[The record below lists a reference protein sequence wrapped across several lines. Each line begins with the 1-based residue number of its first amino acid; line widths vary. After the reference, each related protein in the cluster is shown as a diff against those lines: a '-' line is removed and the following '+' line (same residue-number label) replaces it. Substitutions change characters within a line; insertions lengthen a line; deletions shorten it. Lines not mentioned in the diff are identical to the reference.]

1 MSRLLFIILAL
12 HLCVAQAKDEQE
24 MPAMH
29 HLFEV
34 EPSEDISI
42 PDTFPL
48 NKNKQ
53 IDCQTCH
60 GIKDMKEQDFE
71 KIDKQD
77 EKFFSFVHLHGGFG
91 LEGAL
96 EKYGYKPEDITDMVI
111 SHLHYDHCGGGVK
124 NSTTGTGF
132 EMVFPNA
139 TYWVSKQQWE
149 WAKNPNKREA
159 TAYLEENILPMQESG
174 QLKFIEENIELYP
187 GFNVRLYN
195 GHTEG
200 QIIPF
205 ISYQGKTVVYM
216 ADLIPSSAHINLAWN
231 MSYDVQP
238 LITLKE
244 KEQFLKEAYE
254 NDYILFLE
262 HDAYNECCTIEKT
275 KKGYRAKETFT
286 LEEYFGKS

>member
-1 MSRLLFIILAL
+1 MKLFPVHISNFMLDGGAMFGVVPKILWKKQYPCDENNYCSWAL
-12 HLCVAQAKDEQE
+12 RSLVYD
-24 MPAMH
+24 
-29 HLFEV
+29 
-34 EPSEDISI
+34 
-42 PDTFPL
+42 
-48 NKNKQ
+48 NGKQ
-53 IDCQTCH
+53 RIMVDN
-60 GIKDMKEQDFE
+60 GYG
-71 KIDKQD
+71 DKQD

-149 WAKNPNKREA
+149 WAMNPNKREA

-231 MSYDVQP
+231 MSYDIRP

>member
-1 MSRLLFIILAL
+1 MKLFPVHISNFKLDGGAMFGVVPKILWQKQYPCDENNYCSWALRSLLF
-12 HLCVAQAKDEQE
+12 D
-24 MPAMH
+24 
-29 HLFEV
+29 
-34 EPSEDISI
+34 
-42 PDTFPL
+42 
-48 NKNKQ
+48 NGKQ
-53 IDCQTCH
+53 RIMIDN
-60 GIKDMKEQDFE
+60 GYG
-71 KIDKQD
+71 DKQD

-124 NSTTGTGF
+124 NSSTGTGF

-159 TAYLEENILPMQESG
+159 PSYLEENILPMQESG
-174 QLKFIEENIELYP
+174 QLKFIEDNIELYP

-205 ISYQGKTVVYM
+205 ISYRGKTVVYM

-244 KEQFLKEAYE
+244 KEQFLEEAYE

>member
-1 MSRLLFIILAL
+1 MKLFPVHISDFKLDGGAMFGVVPKILWQKKYPCDENNYCNWAL
-12 HLCVAQAKDEQE
+12 R
-24 MPAMH
+24 
-29 HLFEV
+29 
-34 EPSEDISI
+34 SI
-42 PDTFPL
+42 VFD
-48 NKNKQ
+48 NGKQ
-53 IDCQTCH
+53 RIMVDN
-60 GIKDMKEQDFE
+60 GYG
-71 KIDKQD
+71 DKQD
-77 EKFFSFVHLHGGFG
+77 EKFFSFVHLHGGFS

-111 SHLHYDHCGGGVK
+111 SHLHYDHCGGGVR
-124 NSTTGTGF
+124 NSSSGTGF

-174 QLKFIEENIELYP
+174 QLKFIKDNIELYP

-205 ISYQGKTVVYM
+205 ISYRGKTVVYM

-275 KKGYRAKETFT
+275 KKGYRVKETFT

>member
-1 MSRLLFIILAL
+1 MKLFPVHISDFKLDGGAMFGVVPKILWQKKYPCDENNYCNWALRSLLF
-12 HLCVAQAKDEQE
+12 D
-24 MPAMH
+24 
-29 HLFEV
+29 
-34 EPSEDISI
+34 
-42 PDTFPL
+42 
-48 NKNKQ
+48 NGKQ
-53 IDCQTCH
+53 RIMVDN
-60 GIKDMKEQDFE
+60 GYG
-71 KIDKQD
+71 DKQD
-77 EKFFSFVHLHGGFG
+77 EKFFSFVHLHGGYG

-124 NSTTGTGF
+124 NSSTGTGF

-149 WAKNPNKREA
+149 WALNPNKREA
-159 TAYLEENILPMQESG
+159 ASYLEENILPMQESG
-174 QLKFIEENIELYP
+174 QLKFIEDNIELYP
-187 GFNVRLYN
+187 GFKVRLYN
-195 GHTEG
+195 GHTTG

-205 ISYQGKTVVYM
+205 ISYQDKTVVYM
-216 ADLIPSSAHINLAWN
+216 ADLIPSSAHVNLAWN

-244 KEQFLKEAYE
+244 KEQFLEEAYE

-275 KKGYRAKETFT
+275 KKGYRVKETFT

>member
-1 MSRLLFIILAL
+1 MKLFPVHISDFKLDGGAMFGVVPKILWQKKYPCDENNYCNWALRSLLF
-12 HLCVAQAKDEQE
+12 D
-24 MPAMH
+24 
-29 HLFEV
+29 
-34 EPSEDISI
+34 
-42 PDTFPL
+42 
-48 NKNKQ
+48 NGKQ
-53 IDCQTCH
+53 RIMVDN
-60 GIKDMKEQDFE
+60 GYG
-71 KIDKQD
+71 DKQD
-77 EKFFSFVHLHGGFG
+77 EKFFSFVHLHGGLG

-124 NSTTGTGF
+124 NNSTGTGF

-174 QLKFIEENIELYP
+174 QLKFIEDNIELYP
-187 GFNVRLYN
+187 GFNIRLYD
-195 GHTEG
+195 GHTAG

-205 ISYQGKTVVYM
+205 INFQGKTVVYM
-216 ADLIPSSAHINLAWN
+216 ADLIPSSAHINLTWN

-238 LITLKE
+238 LITLIE
-244 KEQFLKEAYE
+244 KEQFLEEAYK
-254 NDYILFLE
+254 NDFILFFE
-262 HDAYNECCTIEKT
+262 HDAYNECCTIKKT
-275 KKGYRAKETFT
+275 KKGFGAKETFT

>member
-1 MSRLLFIILAL
+1 MKLFPVYISNFKLDGGAMFGVVPKILWKKQYPCDENNYCSWAL
-12 HLCVAQAKDEQE
+12 RSLVYD
-24 MPAMH
+24 
-29 HLFEV
+29 
-34 EPSEDISI
+34 
-42 PDTFPL
+42 
-48 NKNKQ
+48 NGKQ
-53 IDCQTCH
+53 RIMVDN
-60 GIKDMKEQDFE
+60 GYG
-71 KIDKQD
+71 DKQD

-149 WAKNPNKREA
+149 WAMNPNKREA

-195 GHTEG
+195 GHTAG

-231 MSYDVQP
+231 MSYDVRP

>member
-1 MSRLLFIILAL
+1 MKLFPVHISDFKLDGGAMFGVVPKILWQKKYPCDENNYCNWALRSLLF
-12 HLCVAQAKDEQE
+12 D
-24 MPAMH
+24 
-29 HLFEV
+29 
-34 EPSEDISI
+34 
-42 PDTFPL
+42 
-48 NKNKQ
+48 NGKQ
-53 IDCQTCH
+53 RIMVDN
-60 GIKDMKEQDFE
+60 GYG
-71 KIDKQD
+71 DKQD

-91 LEGAL
+91 LESAL
-96 EKYGYKPEDITDMVI
+96 GKYGYKPEDITDMVI

-124 NSTTGTGF
+124 NSSTGTGF

-174 QLKFIEENIELYP
+174 QLKFIEDNIELYP
-187 GFNVRLYN
+187 GFNIRLYN
-195 GHTEG
+195 GHTAG

-238 LITLKE
+238 LITLIE
-244 KEQFLKEAYE
+244 KEEFLEEAYK
-254 NDYILFLE
+254 NDYILFFE

-275 KKGYRAKETFT
+275 KKGYRVKETFT

>member
-1 MSRLLFIILAL
+1 MKLFPVHISDFKLDGGAMFGVVPKILWQKKYPCDENNYCNWALRSLLF
-12 HLCVAQAKDEQE
+12 D
-24 MPAMH
+24 
-29 HLFEV
+29 
-34 EPSEDISI
+34 
-42 PDTFPL
+42 
-48 NKNKQ
+48 NGKQ
-53 IDCQTCH
+53 RIMVDN
-60 GIKDMKEQDFE
+60 GYG
-71 KIDKQD
+71 DKQD
-77 EKFFSFVHLHGGFG
+77 EKFFSFVHLHGGLG

-111 SHLHYDHCGGGVK
+111 SHLHYDHCGGGIK
-124 NSTTGTGF
+124 NNSTGTGF

-174 QLKFIEENIELYP
+174 QLKFIEDNIELYP
-187 GFNVRLYN
+187 GFNIRLYD
-195 GHTEG
+195 GHTAG

-238 LITLKE
+238 LITLIE
-244 KEQFLKEAYE
+244 KEEFLEEAYK
-254 NDYILFLE
+254 NDYILFFE

-275 KKGYRAKETFT
+275 KKGYRVKETFT
-286 LEEYFGKS
+286 LEEYFEKS

>member
-1 MSRLLFIILAL
+1 MKLFPVHISDFKLDGGAMFGVVPKILWEKQYPCDENNYCSWALRSLLF
-12 HLCVAQAKDEQE
+12 D
-24 MPAMH
+24 
-29 HLFEV
+29 
-34 EPSEDISI
+34 
-42 PDTFPL
+42 
-48 NKNKQ
+48 NGKQ
-53 IDCQTCH
+53 QIMVDN
-60 GIKDMKEQDFE
+60 GYG
-71 KIDKQD
+71 DKQD
-77 EKFFSFVHLHGGFG
+77 EKFFSFVQLHGGFG

-96 EKYGYKPEDITDMVI
+96 EKYGYQPDDITDMVI

-124 NSTTGTGF
+124 NNNSGTGF

-149 WAKNPNKREA
+149 WARNPNKREA

-174 QLKFIEENIELYP
+174 QLKFIEDNIELYP
-187 GFNVRLYN
+187 GFKVRLFN
-195 GHTEG
+195 GHTTG

-205 ISYQGKTVVYM
+205 ISFQGKTVVYM

-238 LITLKE
+238 LITLIE
-244 KEQFLKEAYE
+244 KEQFLIEAYE
-254 NDYILFLE
+254 KDYILFFE

-275 KKGYRAKETFT
+275 KKGYRAKETFS

>member
-1 MSRLLFIILAL
+1 MKLFPVHISDFKLDGGAMFGVVPKILWQKKYPCDENNYCNWALRSLLF
-12 HLCVAQAKDEQE
+12 D
-24 MPAMH
+24 
-29 HLFEV
+29 
-34 EPSEDISI
+34 
-42 PDTFPL
+42 
-48 NKNKQ
+48 NGKQ
-53 IDCQTCH
+53 RIMVDN
-60 GIKDMKEQDFE
+60 GYG
-71 KIDKQD
+71 DKQD
-77 EKFFSFVHLHGGFG
+77 EKFFSFVHLHGGLG

-124 NSTTGTGF
+124 NSSTGTGF

-174 QLKFIEENIELYP
+174 QLKFIEDNIELYP
-187 GFNVRLYN
+187 GFNIRLYD
-195 GHTEG
+195 GHTAG

-238 LITLKE
+238 LITLIE
-244 KEQFLKEAYE
+244 KEEFLEEAYK
-254 NDYILFLE
+254 NDYILFFE

-275 KKGYRAKETFT
+275 KKGYRVKETFT
-286 LEEYFGKS
+286 LEEYFEKS

>member
-1 MSRLLFIILAL
+1 MKLFPVHISDFKLDGGAMFGVVPKILWQKKYPCDENNYCNWAL
-12 HLCVAQAKDEQE
+12 RSLVFD
-24 MPAMH
+24 
-29 HLFEV
+29 
-34 EPSEDISI
+34 
-42 PDTFPL
+42 
-48 NKNKQ
+48 NGKQ
-53 IDCQTCH
+53 RIMVDN
-60 GIKDMKEQDFE
+60 GYG
-71 KIDKQD
+71 DKQD

-124 NSTTGTGF
+124 NSSTGTGF

-149 WAKNPNKREA
+149 WALNPNKREA
-159 TAYLEENILPMQESG
+159 ASYLEENILPMQESG
-174 QLKFIEENIELYP
+174 QLKFIEGNIELYP

-195 GHTEG
+195 GHTAG

-205 ISYQGKTVVYM
+205 ISFQGKTVVYM

-244 KEQFLKEAYE
+244 KEQFLEEAYE

-262 HDAYNECCTIEKT
+262 HDVYNECCTIERT

>member
-1 MSRLLFIILAL
+1 MKLFPVHISDFKLDGGAMFGIVPKILWEKQYPCDENNYCNWALRSLLF
-12 HLCVAQAKDEQE
+12 D
-24 MPAMH
+24 
-29 HLFEV
+29 
-34 EPSEDISI
+34 
-42 PDTFPL
+42 
-48 NKNKQ
+48 NGKQ
-53 IDCQTCH
+53 RIMVDN
-60 GIKDMKEQDFE
+60 GYG
-71 KIDKQD
+71 DKQD
-77 EKFFSFVHLHGGFG
+77 KKFFSFVHLHGGFG

-124 NSTTGTGF
+124 NSSTGTGF

-149 WAKNPNKREA
+149 WALNPNKREA
-159 TAYLEENILPMQESG
+159 ASYLEENILPMQESG
-174 QLKFIEENIELYP
+174 QLKFIEDNIELYP

-205 ISYQGKTVVYM
+205 ISFQGKTVVYM
-216 ADLIPSSAHINLAWN
+216 ADLIPSTTHINLAWN

-238 LITLKE
+238 LITLIE
-244 KEQFLKEAYE
+244 KEQFLEEAYE

>member
-1 MSRLLFIILAL
+1 MKLFPVHISDFKLDGGAMFGVVPKILWQKKYPCDENNYCNWALRSLLF
-12 HLCVAQAKDEQE
+12 D
-24 MPAMH
+24 
-29 HLFEV
+29 
-34 EPSEDISI
+34 
-42 PDTFPL
+42 
-48 NKNKQ
+48 NGKQ
-53 IDCQTCH
+53 RIMVDN
-60 GIKDMKEQDFE
+60 GYG
-71 KIDKQD
+71 DKQD
-77 EKFFSFVHLHGGFG
+77 EKFFSFVHLHSGLG

-124 NSTTGTGF
+124 NSSTGTGF

-174 QLKFIEENIELYP
+174 QLKFIEDNIELYP
-187 GFNVRLYN
+187 GFNIRLYD
-195 GHTEG
+195 GHTAG

-238 LITLKE
+238 LITLIE
-244 KEQFLKEAYE
+244 KEEFLEEAYK
-254 NDYILFLE
+254 NDYILFFE

-275 KKGYRAKETFT
+275 KKGYRVKETFT
-286 LEEYFGKS
+286 LEEYFEKS

>member
-1 MSRLLFIILAL
+1 MKLFPVHISDFKLDGGAMFGVVPKILWQKKYPCDESNYCNWAL
-12 HLCVAQAKDEQE
+12 RSLVFD
-24 MPAMH
+24 
-29 HLFEV
+29 
-34 EPSEDISI
+34 
-42 PDTFPL
+42 
-48 NKNKQ
+48 NGKQ
-53 IDCQTCH
+53 RIMVDN
-60 GIKDMKEQDFE
+60 GYG
-71 KIDKQD
+71 DKQD
-77 EKFFSFVHLHGGFG
+77 EKFFSFVHLHGGLG

-124 NSTTGTGF
+124 NNSTGTGF

-174 QLKFIEENIELYP
+174 QLKFIEDNIELYP
-187 GFNVRLYN
+187 GFNIRLYD
-195 GHTEG
+195 GHTAG

-238 LITLKE
+238 LITLIE
-244 KEQFLKEAYE
+244 KEEFLEEAYK
-254 NDYILFLE
+254 NDYILFFE

-275 KKGYRAKETFT
+275 KKGYRVKETFT
-286 LEEYFGKS
+286 LEEYFEKS

>member
-1 MSRLLFIILAL
+1 MKLFPVHISNFMLDGGAMFGVVPKILWKKQYPCDENNYCSWAL
-12 HLCVAQAKDEQE
+12 RSLVYD
-24 MPAMH
+24 
-29 HLFEV
+29 
-34 EPSEDISI
+34 
-42 PDTFPL
+42 
-48 NKNKQ
+48 NGKQ
-53 IDCQTCH
+53 RIMVDN
-60 GIKDMKEQDFE
+60 GYG
-71 KIDKQD
+71 DKQD
-77 EKFFSFVHLHGGFG
+77 ENFFSFVHLHGGFG

-149 WAKNPNKREA
+149 WAMNPNKREA

-231 MSYDVQP
+231 MSYDIRP

>member
-1 MSRLLFIILAL
+1 MKLFPVHISDFKLDGGAMFGVVPKILWQKKYPCDENNYCSWAL
-12 HLCVAQAKDEQE
+12 RSLVFD
-24 MPAMH
+24 
-29 HLFEV
+29 
-34 EPSEDISI
+34 
-42 PDTFPL
+42 
-48 NKNKQ
+48 NGKQ
-53 IDCQTCH
+53 RIMVDN
-60 GIKDMKEQDFE
+60 GYG
-71 KIDKQD
+71 DKQD

-91 LEGAL
+91 IEGAL

-124 NSTTGTGF
+124 NSSTGTGF

-174 QLKFIEENIELYP
+174 QLKFIEDNIELYP
-187 GFNVRLYN
+187 GFNVRLYD
-195 GHTEG
+195 GHTAG

-244 KEQFLKEAYE
+244 KEEFLKEAYE

-275 KKGYRAKETFT
+275 KKGYRVKETFT

>member
-1 MSRLLFIILAL
+1 MKLFPVHISNFMLDGGAMFGVVPKILWKKQYPCDENNYCSWAL
-12 HLCVAQAKDEQE
+12 RSLVYD
-24 MPAMH
+24 
-29 HLFEV
+29 
-34 EPSEDISI
+34 
-42 PDTFPL
+42 
-48 NKNKQ
+48 NGKQ
-53 IDCQTCH
+53 RIMVDN
-60 GIKDMKEQDFE
+60 GYG
-71 KIDKQD
+71 DKQD

-149 WAKNPNKREA
+149 WAMNPNKREA

>member
-1 MSRLLFIILAL
+1 MKLFPVHISDFKLDGGAMFGVVPKILWQKKYPCDENNYCNWAL
-12 HLCVAQAKDEQE
+12 RSLVFD
-24 MPAMH
+24 
-29 HLFEV
+29 
-34 EPSEDISI
+34 
-42 PDTFPL
+42 
-48 NKNKQ
+48 NGKQ
-53 IDCQTCH
+53 RIMVDN
-60 GIKDMKEQDFE
+60 GYG
-71 KIDKQD
+71 DKQD

-124 NSTTGTGF
+124 NSSTGTGF

-149 WAKNPNKREA
+149 WALNPNKREA
-159 TAYLEENILPMQESG
+159 ASYLEENILPMQESG
-174 QLKFIEENIELYP
+174 QLKFIEGNIELYP

-195 GHTEG
+195 GHTAG

-205 ISYQGKTVVYM
+205 ISFQGKTVVYM

-244 KEQFLKEAYE
+244 KEQFLEEAYE

-262 HDAYNECCTIEKT
+262 HDAFNECCTIEKN

-286 LEEYFGKS
+286 LEEYFGKNKSGVSK

>member
-1 MSRLLFIILAL
+1 MKLFPVHISDFKLDGGAMFGVVPKILWQKKYPCDENNYCNWALRSLLF
-12 HLCVAQAKDEQE
+12 D
-24 MPAMH
+24 
-29 HLFEV
+29 
-34 EPSEDISI
+34 
-42 PDTFPL
+42 
-48 NKNKQ
+48 NGKQ
-53 IDCQTCH
+53 RIMVDN
-60 GIKDMKEQDFE
+60 GYG
-71 KIDKQD
+71 DKQD
-77 EKFFSFVHLHGGFG
+77 EKFFSFVHLHGGLG

-124 NSTTGTGF
+124 NSNTGTGF

-174 QLKFIEENIELYP
+174 QLKFIEDNIELYP
-187 GFNVRLYN
+187 GFNIRLYD
-195 GHTEG
+195 GHTAG

-238 LITLKE
+238 LITLIE
-244 KEQFLKEAYE
+244 KEEFLEEAYK
-254 NDYILFLE
+254 NDYILFFE

-275 KKGYRAKETFT
+275 KKGYRVKETFT
-286 LEEYFGKS
+286 LEEYFEKS

>member
-1 MSRLLFIILAL
+1 MKLFPVHISDFKLDGGAMFGVVPKILWQKKYPCDENNYCNWALRSLLF
-12 HLCVAQAKDEQE
+12 D
-24 MPAMH
+24 
-29 HLFEV
+29 
-34 EPSEDISI
+34 
-42 PDTFPL
+42 
-48 NKNKQ
+48 NGKQ
-53 IDCQTCH
+53 RIMVDN
-60 GIKDMKEQDFE
+60 GYG
-71 KIDKQD
+71 DKQD
-77 EKFFSFVHLHGGFG
+77 EKFFSFVHLHGGLG

-124 NSTTGTGF
+124 NSSTGTGF

-174 QLKFIEENIELYP
+174 QLKFIEDNIELYP
-187 GFNVRLYN
+187 GFNIRLYD
-195 GHTEG
+195 GHTAG

-244 KEQFLKEAYE
+244 KEQFLEEAYK
-254 NDYILFLE
+254 NDYILFFE

-275 KKGYRAKETFT
+275 KKGYRVKETFT
-286 LEEYFGKS
+286 LEEYFEKS

>member
-1 MSRLLFIILAL
+1 MKLFPIHISDFKLDGGAMFGVVPKILWQKKYPCDENNYCNWALRSLLF
-12 HLCVAQAKDEQE
+12 D
-24 MPAMH
+24 
-29 HLFEV
+29 
-34 EPSEDISI
+34 
-42 PDTFPL
+42 
-48 NKNKQ
+48 NGKQ
-53 IDCQTCH
+53 RIMVDN
-60 GIKDMKEQDFE
+60 GYG
-71 KIDKQD
+71 DKQD
-77 EKFFSFVHLHGGFG
+77 EKFFSFVHLHGGLG

-124 NSTTGTGF
+124 NSSTGTGF

-174 QLKFIEENIELYP
+174 QLKFIEDNIELYP
-187 GFNVRLYN
+187 GFNIRLYD
-195 GHTEG
+195 GHTAG

-238 LITLKE
+238 LITLIE
-244 KEQFLKEAYE
+244 KEEFLEEAYK
-254 NDYILFLE
+254 NDYILFFE

-275 KKGYRAKETFT
+275 KKGYRVKETFT
-286 LEEYFGKS
+286 LEEYFEKS

>member
-1 MSRLLFIILAL
+1 MKLFPVYISNFKLDGGAMFGVVPKNLWEKQYPCDENNYCSWALRSLLF
-12 HLCVAQAKDEQE
+12 D
-24 MPAMH
+24 
-29 HLFEV
+29 
-34 EPSEDISI
+34 
-42 PDTFPL
+42 
-48 NKNKQ
+48 NGKQ
-53 IDCQTCH
+53 RIMVDN
-60 GIKDMKEQDFE
+60 GYG
-71 KIDKQD
+71 DKQD

-124 NSTTGTGF
+124 NSSTGTGF

-139 TYWVSKQQWE
+139 TYWVSKKQWE

-174 QLKFIEENIELYP
+174 QLKFIEDNIELYP
-187 GFNVRLYN
+187 GFNVRLYD
-195 GHTEG
+195 GHTAG

-231 MSYDVQP
+231 MSYDVRP

>member
-1 MSRLLFIILAL
+1 MKLFPVHISDFKLDGGAMFGVVPKILWQKKYPCDENNYCNWALRSLLF
-12 HLCVAQAKDEQE
+12 D
-24 MPAMH
+24 
-29 HLFEV
+29 
-34 EPSEDISI
+34 
-42 PDTFPL
+42 
-48 NKNKQ
+48 NGKQ
-53 IDCQTCH
+53 RIMVDN
-60 GIKDMKEQDFE
+60 GYG
-71 KIDKQD
+71 DKQD
-77 EKFFSFVHLHGGFG
+77 EKFFSFVHLHGGLG

-124 NSTTGTGF
+124 NSSTGTGF

-149 WAKNPNKREA
+149 WALNPNKREA
-159 TAYLEENILPMQESG
+159 ASYLEENILPMQESG
-174 QLKFIEENIELYP
+174 QLKFIEYNIELYP
-187 GFNVRLYN
+187 GFNVRLYD
-195 GHTEG
+195 GHTAG

-205 ISYQGKTVVYM
+205 ISYQDKTVVYM

-244 KEQFLKEAYE
+244 KEQFLEEAYE
-254 NDYILFLE
+254 NDYILFFE

-286 LEEYFGKS
+286 LEEYFGKR

>member
-1 MSRLLFIILAL
+1 MKLFPVHISNFKLDGGAMFGVVPKILWQKKYPCDENNYCSWALRSLLF
-12 HLCVAQAKDEQE
+12 D
-24 MPAMH
+24 
-29 HLFEV
+29 
-34 EPSEDISI
+34 
-42 PDTFPL
+42 
-48 NKNKQ
+48 NGKQ
-53 IDCQTCH
+53 RIMIDN
-60 GIKDMKEQDFE
+60 GYG
-71 KIDKQD
+71 DKQD
-77 EKFFSFVHLHGGFG
+77 EKFFSFVQLHGGFG

-96 EKYGYKPEDITDMVI
+96 EKYGYQPEDITDMVI

-124 NSTTGTGF
+124 NSSTGTGF

-174 QLKFIEENIELYP
+174 QLKFIEDNIELYP
-187 GFNVRLYN
+187 GFNVRLYD
-195 GHTEG
+195 GHTVG

-205 ISYQGKTVVYM
+205 ISYRGKTVVYM

-238 LITLKE
+238 LITLIE

-254 NDYILFLE
+254 NEYILFLE

-275 KKGYRAKETFT
+275 KKGFRAKETFT
-286 LEEYFGKS
+286 LEEYFRES

>member
-1 MSRLLFIILAL
+1 MKLFPVHISDFKLDGGAMFGVVPKILWQKKYPCDENNYCNWALRSLLF
-12 HLCVAQAKDEQE
+12 D
-24 MPAMH
+24 
-29 HLFEV
+29 
-34 EPSEDISI
+34 
-42 PDTFPL
+42 
-48 NKNKQ
+48 NGKQ
-53 IDCQTCH
+53 RIMVDN
-60 GIKDMKEQDFE
+60 GYG
-71 KIDKQD
+71 DKQD
-77 EKFFSFVHLHGGFG
+77 EKFFSFVHLHGGYG

-124 NSTTGTGF
+124 NSSTGTGF

-149 WAKNPNKREA
+149 WALNPNKREA
-159 TAYLEENILPMQESG
+159 ASYLEENILPMQESG
-174 QLKFIEENIELYP
+174 QLKFIEDNIELYP
-187 GFNVRLYN
+187 GFKVRLYN
-195 GHTEG
+195 GHTTG

-205 ISYQGKTVVYM
+205 ISYQDKTVVYM
-216 ADLIPSSAHINLAWN
+216 ADLIPSSAHVNLAWN

-244 KEQFLKEAYE
+244 KEQFLEEAYE

-275 KKGYRAKETFT
+275 KKGYQVKETFT

>member
-1 MSRLLFIILAL
+1 MKLFPVHISNFKLDGGAMFGVVPKILWQKQYPCDENNYCSWALRSLLF
-12 HLCVAQAKDEQE
+12 D
-24 MPAMH
+24 
-29 HLFEV
+29 
-34 EPSEDISI
+34 
-42 PDTFPL
+42 
-48 NKNKQ
+48 NGKQ
-53 IDCQTCH
+53 RIMIDN
-60 GIKDMKEQDFE
+60 GYG
-71 KIDKQD
+71 DKQD

-124 NSTTGTGF
+124 NSSTGTGF

-159 TAYLEENILPMQESG
+159 PSYLEENILPMQESG
-174 QLKFIEENIELYP
+174 QLKFIEDNIELYP

-205 ISYQGKTVVYM
+205 ISYRGKTVVYM

-244 KEQFLKEAYE
+244 KEQFLEEAYE

-262 HDAYNECCTIEKT
+262 HDVYNECCTIEKT

>member
-1 MSRLLFIILAL
+1 MKLFPVHISDFKLDGGAMFGVVPKILWQKKYPCDENNYCNWALRSLLF
-12 HLCVAQAKDEQE
+12 D
-24 MPAMH
+24 
-29 HLFEV
+29 
-34 EPSEDISI
+34 
-42 PDTFPL
+42 
-48 NKNKQ
+48 NGKQ
-53 IDCQTCH
+53 RIMVDN
-60 GIKDMKEQDFE
+60 GYG
-71 KIDKQD
+71 DKQD

-111 SHLHYDHCGGGVK
+111 SHLHYDHCGGGIK
-124 NSTTGTGF
+124 NNSTGTGF

-149 WAKNPNKREA
+149 WALNPNKREA
-159 TAYLEENILPMQESG
+159 ASYLEENILPMQESG
-174 QLKFIEENIELYP
+174 QLKFIEDNIELYP
-187 GFNVRLYN
+187 GFNVRLYD
-195 GHTEG
+195 GHTAG

-205 ISYQGKTVVYM
+205 ISYQDKTVVYM

-244 KEQFLKEAYE
+244 KEQFLEEAYE
-254 NDYILFLE
+254 NDYILFFE

-286 LEEYFGKS
+286 LEEYFGKR

>member
-1 MSRLLFIILAL
+1 MKLFPVHISDFKLDGGAMFGVVPKILWQKKYPCDENNYCNWALRSLLF
-12 HLCVAQAKDEQE
+12 D
-24 MPAMH
+24 
-29 HLFEV
+29 
-34 EPSEDISI
+34 
-42 PDTFPL
+42 
-48 NKNKQ
+48 NGKQ
-53 IDCQTCH
+53 RIMVNN
-60 GIKDMKEQDFE
+60 GYG
-71 KIDKQD
+71 DKQD

-96 EKYGYKPEDITDMVI
+96 EKYGYKPKDITDMVI

-124 NSTTGTGF
+124 NSSTGTGF

-174 QLKFIEENIELYP
+174 QLKFIEDNIELYP
-187 GFNVRLYN
+187 GFNIRLYD
-195 GHTEG
+195 GHTAG

-238 LITLKE
+238 LITLIE
-244 KEQFLKEAYE
+244 KEEFLEEAYK
-254 NDYILFLE
+254 NDYILFFE

-275 KKGYRAKETFT
+275 KKGYRVKETFT
-286 LEEYFGKS
+286 LEEYFEKS

>member
-1 MSRLLFIILAL
+1 MKLFPVHISDFKLDGGAMFGVVPKILWQTTYPCDENNYCNWALRSLLF
-12 HLCVAQAKDEQE
+12 D
-24 MPAMH
+24 
-29 HLFEV
+29 
-34 EPSEDISI
+34 
-42 PDTFPL
+42 
-48 NKNKQ
+48 NGKQ
-53 IDCQTCH
+53 RIMVDN
-60 GIKDMKEQDFE
+60 GYG
-71 KIDKQD
+71 DKQD
-77 EKFFSFVHLHGGFG
+77 EKFFSFVHLHGGLG

-96 EKYGYKPEDITDMVI
+96 GKYGYKPEDITDMVI

-124 NSTTGTGF
+124 NNSTGTGF

-174 QLKFIEENIELYP
+174 QLKFIEDNIELYP
-187 GFNVRLYN
+187 GFNIRLYD
-195 GHTEG
+195 GHTAG

-216 ADLIPSSAHINLAWN
+216 ADLIPSSDHINLAWN

-238 LITLKE
+238 LITLIE
-244 KEQFLKEAYE
+244 KEEFLEEAYK
-254 NDYILFLE
+254 NDYILFFE

-275 KKGYRAKETFT
+275 KKGYRVKETFT
-286 LEEYFGKS
+286 LEEYFEKS

>member
-1 MSRLLFIILAL
+1 MKLFPVHISDFKLDGGAMFGVVPKILWQKKYPCDENNYCNWALRSLLF
-12 HLCVAQAKDEQE
+12 D
-24 MPAMH
+24 
-29 HLFEV
+29 
-34 EPSEDISI
+34 
-42 PDTFPL
+42 
-48 NKNKQ
+48 NGKQ
-53 IDCQTCH
+53 RIMVDN
-60 GIKDMKEQDFE
+60 GYG
-71 KIDKQD
+71 DKQD

-111 SHLHYDHCGGGVK
+111 SHLHYDHCGGGIK
-124 NSTTGTGF
+124 NNSTGTGF

-149 WAKNPNKREA
+149 WALNPNKREA
-159 TAYLEENILPMQESG
+159 ASYLEENILPMQESG
-174 QLKFIEENIELYP
+174 QLKFIEDNIELYP
-187 GFNVRLYN
+187 GFNVRLYD
-195 GHTEG
+195 GHTAG

-205 ISYQGKTVVYM
+205 ISYQDKTVVYM
-216 ADLIPSSAHINLAWN
+216 ADLIPSSAHVNLAWN

-244 KEQFLKEAYE
+244 KEQFLEEAYE
-254 NDYILFLE
+254 NDYILFFE

-275 KKGYRAKETFT
+275 KKGYRVKETFT